1 MRPLRETANWIL
13 LAGLLCLATGCATPV
28 GVTRLDARAVHQ
40 TLTSNVLST
49 AKPSPYSNQQ
59 LHRLDLFDKFT
70 REPDAVLEELHSAL
84 PLSGGEDLSFTLAE
98 LSFLRAEEIQEPSYY
113 LAAASYAYAFLFP
126 GTDGIPPDPADPRFR
141 LAIDLYNRGLTAGLT
156 PIEGKEVLLEGGR
169 HELPFGYLNIMF
181 DQAALTRAGYRIEH
195 FVPAAVLDV
204 RGLRN
209 RYRRPG
215 IGASLVASLSEGD
228 SKAPVEYSRLP
239 DQLKVP
245 ITVFLRF
252 SDVRRGIIRGKLR
265 GTLEL
270 YTPDV
275 ALSVTIGDREVPLE
289 FEISSVLAYN
299 LEGAS
304 VWDFE
309 LAGFRSGDTSFF
321 RTSRSKDGLFILN
334 PHLRGRIPLVLIHGT
349 ASSPARW
356 AEMINEL
363 ASDPRI
369 WGSYEIWLFI
379 YNTGNPVA
387 YSAANLRLA
396 LSNTVSE
403 LDPPGTD
410 PALRRMVLIG
420 HSQGG
425 LLAKMMVIDSGTRFW
440 DSISRVPLA
449 ELDLQPE
456 TRELLGRSLF
466 FKPLPFVRRVIF
478 IATPHRGS
486 YLAGTFVRRL
496 VSRIVKLP
504 GKLTRTSEDLS
515 KLDKDNVLL
524 ESFQRIPNSVDNMS
538 PGHPFIKNL
547 SSIPISE
554 QVTAHSIIAVKGEG
568 PLEEETDGVVKYE
581 SAHIDRVASE
591 KVVQSGHSTQ
601 SNPRTIEE
609 VRRILLEHLNEA
621 AATK

>member
-1 MRPLRETANWIL
+1 
-13 LAGLLCLATGCATPV
+13 
-28 GVTRLDARAVHQ
+28 
-40 TLTSNVLST
+40 
-49 AKPSPYSNQQ
+49 
-59 LHRLDLFDKFT
+59 
-70 REPDAVLEELHSAL
+70 
-84 PLSGGEDLSFTLAE
+84 
-98 LSFLRAEEIQEPSYY
+98 
-113 LAAASYAYAFLFP
+113 
-126 GTDGIPPDPADPRFR
+126 
-141 LAIDLYNRGLTAGLT
+141 
-156 PIEGKEVLLEGGR
+156 
-169 HELPFGYLNIMF
+169 
-181 DQAALTRAGYRIEH
+181 
-195 FVPAAVLDV
+195 
-204 RGLRN
+204 
-209 RYRRPG
+209 
-215 IGASLVASLSEGD
+215 
-228 SKAPVEYSRLP
+228 
-239 DQLKVP
+239 
-245 ITVFLRF
+245 
-252 SDVRRGIIRGKLR
+252 
-265 GTLEL
+265 
-270 YTPDV
+270 
-275 ALSVTIGDREVPLE
+275 
-289 FEISSVLAYN
+289 
-299 LEGAS
+299 
-304 VWDFE
+304 
-309 LAGFRSGDTSFF
+309 
-321 RTSRSKDGLFILN
+321 
-334 PHLRGRIPLVLIHGT
+334 
-349 ASSPARW
+349 
-356 AEMINEL
+356 MINEL

-515 KLDKDNVLL
+515 KLDKDNVLV

-568 PLEEETDGVVKYE
+568 LLENEGDGVVKYK
-581 SAHIDRVASE
+581 SAHIEGVASE
-591 KVVQSGHSTQ
+591 KIVQSGHSTQ
-601 SNPRTIEE
+601 SHPNTIEE
-609 VRRILLEHLNEA
+609 VRRILLEHLDETVVTNKGSVERKNHQVKGISDLRNTPTA
-621 AATK
+621 RPALSLE